1 MEIILYTQYFSIKF
15 VYVFER
21 NIFHFDANALNLIS
35 IRKKKKKLDIACFLS
50 LFFLL
55 LLHFLDNIMLH
66 GN

>member
-35 IRKKKKKLDIACFLS
+35 IRKKKKIRHRVFPLS
-50 LFFLL
+50 FFSSSSS
-55 LLHFLDNIMLH
+55 FS
-66 GN
+66 

>member
-35 IRKKKKKLDIACFLS
+35 IRKKKKLDIACFLS

-55 LLHFLDNIMLH
+55 LHFLDNIMLH